1 MKVSTMRDGGRG
13 KIELSQLYE
22 HVPKVQLAIAVA
34 MEVRSVFE
42 SFRATDRDPSQNIAH
57 FGPGVHDTK
66 REEAILH
73 INVRI
78 NIYPYF

>member
-34 MEVRSVFE
+34 MEIRSVLSHSE
-42 SFRATDRDPSQNIAH
+42 RQIGTQVKI
-57 FGPGVHDTK
+57 
-66 REEAILH
+66 
-73 INVRI
+73 
-78 NIYPYF
+78 